1 MNAKDFLETVLK
13 KRRKVRRMEES
24 LAAHTARAESVT
36 GLRLGEKVQTSAQ
49 STIDG
54 TLAALEEER
63 SRLEEAQKELEDM
76 TARGKELI
84 NLIRDDETA
93 WQILWERYI
102 MGETWS
108 AIARKINYSLRT
120 VHLVANAG
128 LEKIN
133 ERLHTIA
140 HDCTS
145 LHIKM
150 C

>member
-1 MNAKDFLETVLK
+1 MNEARQILEDVLM
-13 KRRKVRRMEES
+13 KRKRVRRMEES

-93 WQILWERYI
+93 WQILWERFI
-102 MGETWS
+102 VGETWGS
-108 AIARKINYSLRT
+108 IARKMNYGRAT
-120 VHLVANAG
+120 VVRLANAG
-128 LEKIN
+128 IDAIN
-133 ERLHTIA
+133 EKMRRHE
-140 HDCTS
+140 TS
-145 LHIKM
+145 
-150 C
+150 